1 MIGLVLQVPAMSS
14 SGTTIKASA
23 TTNTAIAWL
32 GDASG
37 EMVDIHIPHTGNKYD
52 VTVSTAIYVEDSY
65 CCNDDFNYFFLLFLF
80 LCFFSLFSPSPVSL
94 PSLSPTHFQK
104 VQACARAGMK
114 LDNTISVHNL
124 KYDGVHDNIHR
135 LRWVPEHSGI
145 GKSALSSRSLST
157 VYRQRI
163 QSLSKSVHFYSFLF
177 YSFLFFF

>member
-1 MIGLVLQVPAMSS
+1 
-14 SGTTIKASA
+14 
-23 TTNTAIAWL
+23 
-32 GDASG
+32 
-37 EMVDIHIPHTGNKYD
+37 
-52 VTVSTAIYVEDSY
+52 
-65 CCNDDFNYFFLLFLF
+65 LF

-94 PSLSPTHFQK
+94 LSLSPTHFQK
-104 VQACARAGMK
+104 VQACVRAGMK

-163 QSLSKSVHFYSFLF
+163 QSLSKSVLF
-177 YSFLFFF
+177 FSFLFFSFLFFSFFDTLVISYSHVLSLSFFFFLFFFFSTLQDGLQRLQRESWSDRECLRDAAAAAAAAAGLEKCRRPLCLWR